1 MTSVVWGWFD
11 HGVFD
16 VAGRLDELRC
26 WPTGRLVARREEFVR
41 EQRRLH
47 VEELTVLRV
56 LDERGR
62 VDDTLAGRDGV
73 SVRTVRASVE
83 VARALE
89 SLPVVA
95 AAAYAGDLSAE
106 QLGPVVQ
113 LADEASDAQWAARG
127 AARTAPADLARQVR
141 AASRS
146 RRWRSRGP
154 GTRRVGCGCG
164 GPTTNRCCT
173 CVAGCPM

>member
-1 MTSVVWGWFD
+1 M
-11 HGVFD
+11 FD
-16 VAGRLDELRC
+16 VAGHLDELRC
-26 WPTGRLVARREEFVR
+26 WPTGRLVARRDELVR

-73 SVRTVRASVE
+73 SLRTVRESVE

-89 SLPVVA
+89 SLPAVA

-113 LADEASDAQWAARG
+113 LADEDSDAEWAVR
-127 AARTAPADLARQVR
+127 AAGTAPADLARQARCLVKPTVEESR
-141 AASRS
+141 ARYAARGLRMWWTATRPCCISMAS
-146 RRWRSRGP
+146 
-154 GTRRVGCGCG
+154 C
-164 GPTTNRCCT
+164 PT
-173 CVAGCPM
+173 